1 MTPQQLDTTSQ
12 PLNRATRRA
21 HAKREK
27 ATQRKTMPELLRW
40 HRSQQAKA
48 FDPEKLLDDCRPYQ
62 EGDLTDRFIKV
73 FAAFERL
80 QDGSAD
86 EADFEFVATGLNVA
100 KVRAMDINENLADD
114 VERAQAAMMR
124 CGKRYLDTGKF
135 GFSRTDLPLVQAGLE
150 IQQAIEEKSTPKQLK
165 DALETVARIIN
176 LQRKAKQ

>member
-1 MTPQQLDTTSQ
+1 MTTPATT
-12 PLNRATRRA
+12 PEPVLNRQQRRT
-21 HAKREK
+21 HAKLKK
-27 ATQRKTMPELLRW
+27 ATQRKTMPELLCW

-48 FDPEKLLDDCRPYQ
+48 FDPEKLIEDCRPYQ
-62 EGDLTDRFIKV
+62 EGELTDRFIKV

-86 EADFEFVATGLNVA
+86 EADFEFVASGLNIA
-100 KVRAMDINENLADD
+100 KVRAMDINEALADD
-114 VERAQAAMMR
+114 VERAQDAMMR

-135 GFSRTDLPLVQAGLE
+135 GFSRTDLPLVQTGLE